1 MAEDRTER
9 AHWLAWSRLEGMGPI
24 RLKRLY
30 EHMGTMHGAWQ
41 ADPRQWLE
49 IAGFSS
55 NLVGQL
61 RSQKASIEPEALLE
75 KWETKC
81 GSFLTPADTAYPAQL
96 WEIADPPP
104 VLYYRGAIGPW
115 EPAVAMVGTRRAS
128 EYGHRWAK
136 KLGFEL
142 GRLGFTVVSGLAAG
156 IDGTAHRATLQ
167 AQGRTIAVLGCGI
180 DIAYPYQHQRM
191 YQSIVAQGG
200 TILSE
205 YPPGTPPTPGYFPHR
220 NRIVAG
226 LSKATLVLEA
236 PERSGALITAYLA
249 ADYGRDV
256 YVLPGSLDMACSLGC
271 LQLVDRGAHL
281 ILSTEQLLKDLG
293 ATGSQ
298 RAAVKSSIALAP
310 LELTPEEKALWELLT
325 AQPQPFDQIALKSG
339 LETGALSALLVGLE
353 LKGGV
358 EQLAGMQY
366 RRC

>member
-1 MAEDRTER
+1 VAEDRTER
-9 AHWLAWSRLEGMGPI
+9 ACWLAWSRLEGMGSI

-30 EHMGTMHGAWQ
+30 EHMGSMHCAWQ
-41 ADPRQWLE
+41 ADPRKWLE

-55 NLVGQL
+55 NLVEQL
-61 RSQKASIEPEALLE
+61 RSQKAAIEPEALLE
-75 KWETKC
+75 KWETKH

-104 VLYYRGAIGPW
+104 VLYYRGALGPW
-115 EPAVAMVGTRRAS
+115 EPAVAIVGTRRAS

-167 AQGRTIAVLGCGI
+167 AQGRTVAVLGCGV

-191 YQSIVAQGG
+191 YQSIIAQGG

-205 YPPGTPPTPGYFPHR
+205 YPPGTPPTAGYFPHR

-256 YVLPGSLDMACSLGC
+256 YVLPGSLDMEYSLGC

-293 ATGSQ
+293 VGS
-298 RAAVKSSIALAP
+298 RRETVKNSPAP
-310 LELTPEEKALWELLT
+310 LELSPEEKALWEILT

-339 LETGALSALLVGLE
+339 LDTGVLSALLVGLE
-353 LKGGV
+353 LKGGI

-366 RRC
+366 RRGPLP

>member
-9 AHWLAWSRLEGMGPI
+9 AYWLAWSRLEGMGPI

-30 EHMGTMHGAWQ
+30 EHMGSMHCAWQ
-41 ADPRQWLE
+41 ADPRRWRE
-49 IAGFSS
+49 IAGFSL
-55 NLVGQL
+55 NLVEQL
-61 RSQKASIEPEALLE
+61 RSQKASLEPEALLE
-75 KWETKC
+75 TWETKY
-81 GSFLTPADTAYPAQL
+81 GPFLTPADTAYPAQL

-104 VLYYRGAIGPW
+104 VLYYRGKLGPW
-115 EPAVAMVGTRRAS
+115 EPAVAIVGTRRAS
-128 EYGHRWAK
+128 EYGQRWAK

-142 GRLGFTVVSGLAAG
+142 GRLGFTVISGLAVG
-156 IDGTAHRATLQ
+156 IDGAAHRATLA
-167 AQGRTIAVLGCGI
+167 AQGRTVAVLGCGI

-191 YQSIVAQGG
+191 YQSIIAQGG

-205 YPPGTPPTPGYFPHR
+205 YPPGTPPTAGYFPHR

-256 YVLPGSLDMACSLGC
+256 YVLPGSLDMEYSLGC

-293 ATGSQ
+293 AAGSQ
-298 RAAVKSSIALAP
+298 REAVKSSSAP
-310 LELTPEEKALWELLT
+310 LELGPEEKALWEILT
-325 AQPQPFDQIALKSG
+325 AHPEPFDHIALKSG
-339 LETGALSALLVGLE
+339 LDTGVLSALLLGLE